1 MIIAF
6 LLCYVALLINDVG
19 SIQALGG
26 MLSTPDTDR
35 RCGRGVAIT
44 GIMNVV
50 AGGMGVIGPV
60 NYSMSPGVI
69 ASSSCASRYAIV
81 PAGVA
86 LIVCAFIPS
95 LIAVLSAIPS
105 TVIGVILLYL
115 MGTQLAAAFNMLVST
130 KSVLSFDDAL
140 IVGLPIMVAMLF
152 GAVPMDVVP
161 ALVRPI
167 LGNGFL
173 MGVVTVVLLEHVLLR
188 RR

>member
-1 MIIAF
+1 
-6 LLCYVALLINDVG
+6 
-19 SIQALGG
+19 
-26 MLSTPDTDR
+26 
-35 RCGRGVAIT
+35 
-44 GIMNVV
+44 
-50 AGGMGVIGPV
+50 
-60 NYSMSPGVI
+60 
-69 ASSSCASRYAIV
+69 
-81 PAGVA
+81 
-86 LIVCAFIPS
+86 
-95 LIAVLSAIPS
+95 
-105 TVIGVILLYL
+105 

-167 LGNGFL
+167 LGNGFV

>member
-1 MIIAF
+1 
-6 LLCYVALLINDVG
+6 
-19 SIQALGG
+19 

-60 NYSMSPGVI
+60 NFSMSPGVI

-95 LIAVLSAIPS
+95 LIAVLSAIPN

-167 LGNGFL
+167 LGNGFV